1 MVSLTARVVSRPPT
15 TRSAVSNGSRMLE
28 GIDGRSTGARRFKDL
43 IESFSRDLGGID
55 RLSEAEQTLV
65 RQAASLTM
73 RGEQLQAAIVR
84 GEPVDPDELIRLSNT
99 ARRCLEAVKKREQ
112 PKSPSLSDYLAN
124 KRGDAA

>member
-15 TRSAVSNGSRMLE
+15 TRSAISNGSRILE

-43 IESFSRDLGGID
+43 IENFSRDMGGIE

-73 RGEQLQAAIVR
+73 RGEQLQAAIVK

-99 ARRCLEAVKKREQ
+99 ARRCLEAVQRREQ
-112 PKSPSLSDYLAN
+112 PKPSLAEHLA
-124 KRGDAA
+124 KKGAGA